1 MNKIKKKTCII
12 HYHAFDS
19 YYEIKSVSSLNE
31 DRIRAAKLKREGLQ
45 GENYHQVQ
53 CESMPETISD
63 DHGIHMTPCYKKF
76 TLILARCDNKE
87 SGETRSSKRNSS
99 GNNTTV
105 WIYLNICTICEKGSV
120 KFQGK
125 KAFPITI
132 TTIEATESIKEAAK
146 TKDPELYQRQ

>member
-19 YYEIKSVSSLNE
+19 YYEIKSVSSANE

-105 WIYLNICTICEKGSV
+105 WIYPNICTICKKGSV